1 MKPQRK
7 SRGTYTA
14 REAAEVVGT
23 SVRTAQRWTAIPRD
37 EWLKKMATEREA
49 IRVFHDD
56 EGHSWPETAKHFGL
70 AEVCFQAKDCMTK
83 LCQIAS
89 FLLADRSPLKCRS
102 TKPTILIYATA
113 FQCRCT
119 AQELPQPL

>member
-37 EWLKKMATEREA
+37 EWLKNMAIERET

-70 AEVCFQAKDCMTK
+70 SVDTVKRRAYRARKEREQEIVDQANPRLPVD
-83 LCQIAS
+83 I
-89 FLLADRSPLKCRS
+89 S
-102 TKPTILIYATA
+102 T
-113 FQCRCT
+113 R
-119 AQELPQPL
+119 